1 MRRTFLSTS
10 ILLWLTCSAISHADE
25 DDATPTANDDAE
37 ERPIVGVYPLTEVL
51 SDGEPEFNASVP
63 SVRSVAMGEGQRVLA
78 DITEIVRGW
87 IETPSSNHGLVIGS
101 LTGPKVGIV
110 TLESDGV
117 AAGTTARIT
126 FFYQNRF
133 GQRVSTAK

>member
-1 MRRTFLSTS
+1 
-10 ILLWLTCSAISHADE
+10 
-25 DDATPTANDDAE
+25 
-37 ERPIVGVYPLTEVL
+37 
-51 SDGEPEFNASVP
+51 
-63 SVRSVAMGEGQRVLA
+63 MGEGQRVVA

-101 LTGPKVGIV
+101 LMGPKIGIV
-110 TLESDGV
+110 TLKSDGV